1 MGAAQFDGRPSD
13 VLLARVK
20 HANQIFKSN
29 LAPRIYTVG
38 GGAPGDRTTEAA
50 ASRSWLIQNGVKKAN
65 VLAIP
70 KGRDTLNSTK
80 AYAAQMKKS
89 KLNSVLIVTDPYH
102 CFRAV
107 KMAKDLNLSA
117 SCSPVLDGPASLE
130 NSGLSYL
137 TRETGAYLAYI
148 TVGRLGIK
156 LSDRLIQ
163 SSLYP

>member
-1 MGAAQFDGRPSD
+1 
-13 VLLARVK
+13 
-20 HANQIFKSN
+20 
-29 LAPRIYTVG
+29 
-38 GGAPGDRTTEAA
+38 
-50 ASRSWLIQNGVKKAN
+50 
-65 VLAIP
+65 
-70 KGRDTLNSTK
+70 
-80 AYAAQMKKS
+80 MKKS

-107 KMAKDLNLSA
+107 KMAKDLKLSA
-117 SCSPVLDGPASLE
+117 SCSPVLDGPGSLE

-156 LSDRLIQ
+156 LSDRLMQ